1 MIGLCRGVAKRS
13 RYGAKCGDKQM
24 GGCVVSSMVKISEA
38 SQSMTK
44 TMWDE
49 DLRKLFSLSSEEEAA
64 LNSFFLTL
72 SGQDRSVTE

>member
-1 MIGLCRGVAKRS
+1 
-13 RYGAKCGDKQM
+13 M